1 MDRVGWGKMGSGRV
15 RWGLM
20 ILGEV
25 RRGYQIKQDPV
36 GSGGVLWVE
45 LDGT

>member
-1 MDRVGWGKMGSGRV
+1 MDRVGWGQMGSGRV

-36 GSGGVLWVE
+36 GSGVGSGWS
-45 LDGT
+45 